1 MASNDDITDIRN
13 CFQEIPLLGYWAAIK
28 QTYMNMGFTDPMTDS
43 QKIDEYAYISEQMHK
58 FVSKKYNEI
67 MQYEDDL
74 NAMAEKV
81 EDILERVEEN
91 SRDRKTLVYYMLRDD
106 WLIQL
111 HNIILLTIDDL
122 RVEEED
128 YV

>member
-1 MASNDDITDIRN
+1 MASPDDIANIRN
-13 CFQEIPLLGYWAAIK
+13 CFQEIPLLGYWSVIR
-28 QTYMNMGFTDPMTDS
+28 QIYDNMGFTDPMTDS
-43 QKIDEYAYISEQMHK
+43 QRIEEYSYISEQMHK

-74 NAMAEKV
+74 VTMSEKV
-81 EDILERVEEN
+81 SDILDKVEEN

-111 HNIILLTIDDL
+111 YNVILTTIDDL
-122 RVEEED
+122 QVEEED